1 MPSPDPAQAISVSE
15 LTAMI
20 KGTLEMNFSS
30 VWVSGEVTDIARPRS
45 GHIYLTLKDGQSQ
58 IRGII
63 WRSVAE
69 RLPFDL
75 DDGQAVICFGSID
88 VYAAR
93 GSYQLVIRKAEP
105 QGIGALQLA
114 FRQMQQRLADEGL
127 FAPERKRPLPNFP
140 KRVGFVTSPTGA
152 AVRDFLEVALRRWP
166 GIEVIVIPAKVQ
178 GAGAARSI
186 CEGIIAANAFTPSLD
201 VLVVGRGGGS
211 LEDLWC
217 FNEELVVRALA
228 ASTVPTVSAVGHE
241 IDVTLSD
248 LAADARALTPTAA
261 AEMVVPDIAQ
271 LHRML
276 DQYADRMLRPIRSQM
291 ELYRERLRSLER
303 RPVFTQPF
311 DRLQQLAR
319 RLDELDLRSRR
330 AIEANLRRFHDRLQR
345 ASATLAALSP
355 LATLSRG
362 YSATYRAADQGLLRS
377 IRDVQTG
384 EELVTQLGDG
394 RVRSTVSAIE
404 ATGVGNGTVADEGA
418 AS

>member
-1 MPSPDPAQAISVSE
+1 MPSPDPAKAISVSE

-20 KGTLEMNFSS
+20 KGTLEMNFSA
-30 VWVSGEVTDIARPRS
+30 VWVAGEVTDIARPRS

-166 GIEVIVIPAKVQ
+166 GIEVIVIPAQVQ
-178 GAGAARSI
+178 GTGAARSI

-248 LAADARALTPTAA
+248 LAADVRALTPTAA

-271 LHRML
+271 MHRLL
-276 DQYADRMLRPIRSQM
+276 DQYADRMLRPIRGQM
-291 ELYRERLRSLER
+291 ELYRERLRSLEK

-311 DRLQQLAR
+311 DRLRQLAR
-319 RLDELDLRSRR
+319 RLDELDLRGRR
-330 AIEANLRRFHDRLQR
+330 GIEANLRRFHDRLQK

-362 YSATYRAADQGLLRS
+362 YSATYRAPDQTLLRS
-377 IRDVQTG
+377 IRDVRTDD
-384 EELVTQLGDG
+384 EIVTQLADG
-394 RVRSTVSAIE
+394 RVVSRVTATEPSAID
-404 ATGVGNGTVADEGA
+404 AG
-418 AS
+418 SPPSRR